1 MRRRVSA
8 LANAAPLTVI
18 RETFPGRPL
27 HDTAVSH
34 ALLRRVA
41 QGEAPETL
49 RLYVPDEVV
58 LFSLLDARNPGFAR
72 AQAAAQELGCPSL
85 LRLAGGHAA
94 LFHRKCLA
102 FAWALPDHRAPDGIA
117 ARFADI
123 AGIFQRALAN
133 LGVDA
138 RQGEVPGEYC
148 PGEYSVNA
156 GGCIKLMGVGQRVIR
171 GAAHV
176 GGVVVVGDSARLR
189 ELLVPVYAGLNLDFD
204 PGTAGS
210 VEDAVPGI
218 EVEDVRRALLAEF
231 SALRSLEAGTLE
243 PSTLALAAELES
255 WHDPNRAPS
264 ARLAGVT
271 PLPGKTLNA
280 GDPEIR

>member
-1 MRRRVSA
+1 MSPLV
-8 LANAAPLTVI
+8 NPAPLVVV

-72 AQAAAQELGCPSL
+72 AQAAAEKLGCPSL

-94 LFHRKCLA
+94 LFHRQCLA
-102 FAWALPDHRAPDGIA
+102 FAWAVPDPRAADGIA
-117 ARFADI
+117 ARFAGL
-123 AGIFQRALAN
+123 AGIFQRALAS

-138 RQGEVPGEYC
+138 RPGQVAGEYC

-156 GGCIKLMGVGQRVIR
+156 GGRIKLMGVGQRIIR

-189 ELLVPVYAGLNLDFD
+189 ELLVPVYASLKLDFD

-218 EVEDVRRALLAEF
+218 EIEDVRRALLAEF
-231 SALRSLEAGTLE
+231 AALRPLESGSLE

-255 WHDPNRAPS
+255 WHAPS
-264 ARLAGVT
+264 SAPRAAAGGVT
-271 PLPGKTLNA
+271 PLPGKTLKA
-280 GDPEIR
+280 RDPKTR

>member
-1 MRRRVSA
+1 
-8 LANAAPLTVI
+8 
-18 RETFPGRPL
+18 
-27 HDTAVSH
+27 
-34 ALLRRVA
+34 
-41 QGEAPETL
+41 
-49 RLYVPDEVV
+49 
-58 LFSLLDARNPGFAR
+58 
-72 AQAAAQELGCPSL
+72 
-85 LRLAGGHAA
+85 
-94 LFHRKCLA
+94 
-102 FAWALPDHRAPDGIA
+102 
-117 ARFADI
+117 
-123 AGIFQRALAN
+123 
-133 LGVDA
+133 
-138 RQGEVPGEYC
+138 
-148 PGEYSVNA
+148 
-156 GGCIKLMGVGQRVIR
+156 MGVGQRVIR

-280 GDPEIR
+280 GDPKIR